1 VSKEENEHSGEKED
15 GIEVLMV
22 SSPNRDDLVFPK
34 VHSLSSLLYC
44 CLHEIMLSYILN
56 VALLCCQGG
65 WEDDETK
72 EEAACR
78 EAFEEAGVKGKLKVG
93 SLN

>member
-1 VSKEENEHSGEKED
+1 
-15 GIEVLMV
+15 
-22 SSPNRDDLVFPK
+22 
-34 VHSLSSLLYC
+34 
-44 CLHEIMLSYILN
+44 MLSYILN
-56 VALLCCQGG
+56 VTLLCCQGG

-78 EAFEEAGVKGKLKVG
+78 EAFEEAGVKGKLEVG